1 MKNFPSRQ
9 SGGTLVGLI
18 IGLVLG
24 LAIAVAVAL
33 FITKAPIPF
42 VNKVGRAPEVSAPDS
57 AKLPDP
63 NKSLY
68 PKELPKPAEP
78 VAAPE
83 TPATPAPAPGAVAPA
98 GPGAPVVDKSSP
110 ATTEPSD
117 FKQSFL
123 QAGAYKAAGD
133 ADNMKAKLALLGF
146 EAKLSTVERDGTT
159 LYRVRVG
166 PYARADDLGR
176 VQQRLTE
183 NGIQPQIVPVGK

>member
-1 MKNFPSRQ
+1 MKNFSSRQ
-9 SGGTLVGLI
+9 SGSTLVGFI
-18 IGLVLG
+18 VGLVLG
-24 LAIAVAVAL
+24 LAIAVTVAL

-42 VNKVGRAPEVSAPDS
+42 VNKMGRAPDGSAPDS

-83 TPATPAPAPGAVAPA
+83 TTVAPAPAGAAAPA
-98 GPGAPVVDKSSP
+98 GPGAPVIDKSSP
-110 ATTEPSD
+110 APTEASD

-123 QAGAYKAAGD
+123 QAGAYKAADD

-146 EAKLSTVERDGTT
+146 EAKLSTVERDGAT

-166 PYARADDLGR
+166 PYARADDLSR
-176 VQQRLTE
+176 VRQRLTE

>member
-24 LAIAVAVAL
+24 LAIAVMVAL

-42 VNKVGRAPEVSAPDS
+42 VNKMGRAPDVNAPDS
-57 AKLPDP
+57 GKLPDP

-68 PKELPKPAEP
+68 PKVLPKPAEP
-78 VAAPE
+78 AAAPE
-83 TPATPAPAPGAVAPA
+83 TPVAPA
-98 GPGAPVVDKSSP
+98 AGATAPTGPGAPVIDKSSAAP
-110 ATTEPSD
+110 TEPTD

-123 QAGAYKAAGD
+123 QAGAYKAPDD
-133 ADNMKAKLALLGF
+133 ADNMKAKLALLGL

-176 VQQRLTE
+176 VRQRLTE
-183 NGIQPQIVPVGK
+183 NGIQPQVVPVGK